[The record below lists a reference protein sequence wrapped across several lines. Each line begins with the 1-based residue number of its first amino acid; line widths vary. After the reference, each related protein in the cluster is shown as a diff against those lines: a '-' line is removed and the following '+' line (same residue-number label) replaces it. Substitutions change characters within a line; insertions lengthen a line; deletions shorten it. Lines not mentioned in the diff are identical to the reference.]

1 MHNIIDDKY
10 YLIASATVGSPGKFM
25 IANNEPDD
33 FTTMASDKSIEI
45 TDGIRPGD
53 SFQILSYASV
63 TARSRLVCGS
73 RTDLA
78 TTAYIRSQAGSKNL
92 IRYADICDL
101 GRDVSGKFGLEFDGL
116 NGAISDRG
124 TVTVEYSRIQN
135 NLRGIFLADS
145 RNMSGNL
152 GIRYNFIQNSR
163 DSGIVG
169 DNASNNDLSY
179 NRVSLSGGGS
189 GIYLYNESN
198 DNSLTGNISHQN
210 ALTGISIENSNDN
223 RVNSNIV
230 FRNKSGAGGLF

>member
-1 MHNIIDDKY
+1 M
-10 YLIASATVGSPGKFM
+10 
-25 IANNEPDD
+25 
-33 FTTMASDKSIEI
+33 
-45 TDGIRPGD
+45 
-53 SFQILSYASV
+53 
-63 TARSRLVCGS
+63 
-73 RTDLA
+73 
-78 TTAYIRSQAGSKNL
+78 
-92 IRYADICDL
+92 
-101 GRDVSGKFGLEFDGL
+101 
-116 NGAISDRG
+116 
-124 TVTVEYSRIQN
+124 EYSRIQN

-169 DNASNNDLSY
+169 DNASNNDLSH

-230 FRNKSGAGGLF
+230 FRNQSGAGGLF